1 MAETRTSEEEKRRM
15 DAGGADSQKQQSG
28 DQRSLQSRESRGT
41 LAQQGRH
48 AYPSLWAV
56 SPFELMRRLSDEM
69 FRSVLAP
76 AAATEERGVW
86 APRIEALQEDNE
98 FVIRAELP
106 GMNADDV
113 TVDISEDAVTI
124 SGERRQERQ
133 DRRGGVAVSEIS
145 YGAFSRVIPLPDN
158 ALPDGAAATFRNGV
172 LEIRVP
178 APPSEVRRGRR
189 IAINEQS
196 GQGQSG
202 QSQSGQS
209 QSQTSGQG
217 QSSAQGQ
224 SSGSKNQGTGSR

>member
-1 MAETRTSEEEKRRM
+1 MAETRTSEEEQRRM
-15 DAGGADSQKQQSG
+15 DARGESQRQQSS
-28 DQRSLQSRESRGT
+28 DQRSLQSRGSRGN
-41 LAQQGRH
+41 LAQQGRS

-56 SPFELMRRLSDEM
+56 SPFELMRRLSEDM

-76 AAATEERGVW
+76 AAAAEEGALW
-86 APRIEALQEDNE
+86 APRIEAFQQDNE

-106 GMNADDV
+106 GMNAGDV

-124 SGERRQERQ
+124 SGERRQERE

-145 YGAFSRVIPLPDN
+145 YGAFSRVIPLPEN
-158 ALPDGAAATFRNGV
+158 ALPDTATATFRNGV

-189 IAINEQS
+189 LAINEQS
-196 GQGQSG
+196 GQGQSE

-209 QSQTSGQG
+209 QASVQG
-217 QSSAQGQ
+217 QTSAQGQ
-224 SSGSKNQGTGSR
+224 TAGSKNQTTGSR